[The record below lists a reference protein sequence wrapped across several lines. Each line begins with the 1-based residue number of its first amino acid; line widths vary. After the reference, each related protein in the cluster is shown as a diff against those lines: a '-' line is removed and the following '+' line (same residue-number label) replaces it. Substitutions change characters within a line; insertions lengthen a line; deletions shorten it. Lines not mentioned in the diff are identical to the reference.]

1 MEQKF
6 MKDRGEG
13 TIGGGSL
20 ADARTKVPERFHREC
35 YRCVQPQS
43 AAKKDATANVAI
55 KRKL

>member
-43 AAKKDATANVAI
+43 AAKKDANRPI
-55 KRKL
+55 EKR